1 LFKYG
6 EDITLTME
14 LLIKRLQAKEA
25 EIAQYLTI
33 IQTLQQQLKLK
44 EEECNQCTENENP
57 KNQNQNQK
65 KDK

>member
-1 LFKYG
+1 
-6 EDITLTME
+6 ME

-33 IQTLQQQLKLK
+33 IESLQHQLKLK

-57 KNQNQNQK
+57 KNQNQNQNQK